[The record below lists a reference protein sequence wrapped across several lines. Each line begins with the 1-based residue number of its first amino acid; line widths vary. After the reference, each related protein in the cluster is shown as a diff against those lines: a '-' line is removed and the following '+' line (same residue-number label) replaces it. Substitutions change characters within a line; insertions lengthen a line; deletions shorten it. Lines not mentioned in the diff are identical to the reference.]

1 MESTAHPQRLAQS
14 FPTSVWHRLRPD
26 QFRLRSCRTLLR
38 QFRAPRLQSQWR
50 LTGIAFTVVALLT
63 ACSSGAG
70 ETDDRDGTA
79 SAGAESESSG
89 AQSGSD
95 SAAGA
100 PDADS
105 PEVVATGLEAPWSV
119 AFTGDTPLVSER
131 DSGRI
136 LEIGDDGQA
145 REIGRIDEVSGSGEA
160 GLHGLAVDDD
170 RLYAFFAAGTENRI
184 VRFDLLGEAGDLS
197 LGEEETILDGLPT
210 ANFHNGGR
218 LALGPDRMLYATL
231 GDTGD
236 RDSAQD
242 EKALSGKILRMTP
255 DGQVPDDNPF
265 GDSLVFS
272 MGHRNPQGIGWDD
285 EGTMYASEFGQ
296 DTWDELNVI
305 EAGGNYGWPEVEGI
319 AEDAGAGGDAG
330 RAGGDAG
337 GAGGDAGGDFIDPV
351 QQWSPAEAS
360 PSGLAVTD
368 DNILIAG
375 LRGERLHQVPLDDL
389 STSTELWSGE
399 HGRLRDVVQAPDGSL
414 LVLTNNTD
422 GRGEPGPDDDRLLRF
437 TP

>member
-1 MESTAHPQRLAQS
+1 MRTPALRRTERLLAGAAI
-14 FPTSVWHRLRPD
+14 
-26 QFRLRSCRTLLR
+26 SCAL
-38 QFRAPRLQSQWR
+38 
-50 LTGIAFTVVALLT
+50 LLT
-63 ACSSGAG
+63 ACSSDSNPDDDQGAD
-70 ETDDRDGTA
+70 ESGTA
-79 SAGAESESSG
+79 SASADAGSSG
-89 AQSGSD
+89 GSTEAS
-95 SAAGA
+95 SAPA
-100 PDADS
+100 ADS
-105 PEVVATGLEAPWSV
+105 PEVVATGLESPWSI
-119 AFTGDTPLVSER
+119 AFHGQTPLVSER

-136 LEIGDDGQA
+136 LEVSAGGDV
-145 REIGRIDEVSGSGEA
+145 REVGRIDEVSASGEA

-197 LGEEETILDGLPT
+197 LGEEETILDELPT
-210 ANFHNGGR
+210 ADFHNGGR
-218 LALGPDRMLYATL
+218 LAFGPDRMLYATL

-255 DGQVPDDNPF
+255 DGQAPEDNPF

-272 MGHRNPQGIGWDD
+272 MGHRNPQGLGWDD

-319 AEDAGAGGDAG
+319 AEDG
-330 RAGGDAG
+330 G
-337 GAGGDAGGDFIDPV
+337 GAGGGGDDFIDPV
-351 QQWSPAEAS
+351 QQWSPDEAS

-368 DNILIAG
+368 DSILIAG
-375 LRGERLHQVPLDDL
+375 LRGERLHQVPLDEL
-389 STSTELWSGE
+389 SSSTELWTGE
-399 HGRLRDVVQAPDGSL
+399 HGRLRDVVQATDGSL